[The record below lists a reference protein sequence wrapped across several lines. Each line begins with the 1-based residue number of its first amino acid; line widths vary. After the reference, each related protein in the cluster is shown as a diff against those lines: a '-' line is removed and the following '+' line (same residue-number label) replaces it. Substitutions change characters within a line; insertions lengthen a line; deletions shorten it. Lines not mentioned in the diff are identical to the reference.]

1 MFIKII
7 DMKIKEVMIH
17 PESFAQVNPSDFLK
31 VALDKM
37 NDSKLGIACI
47 VENKVLKGIITDGDI
62 RRKLLNVQK
71 PFSALFT
78 DYAIEHAITEPVIC
92 KENETLRSAVELME
106 KKQIWDLPVIN
117 DEGNLVG
124 LLHLHAA
131 IKHLL

>member
-1 MFIKII
+1 MR
-7 DMKIKEVMIH
+7 IKEVMIT
-17 PESFAQVNPSDFLK
+17 PDKFAQVSPSDFFK

-47 VENKVLKGIITDGDI
+47 VENTSLKGIITDGDI

-71 PFSALFT
+71 PFSALFS
-78 DYAIEHAITEPVIC
+78 DYSIDHAITNPTTC
-92 KENETLRSAVELME
+92 NENETLISAVELME

-117 DEGNLVG
+117 DKGDLVG
-124 LLHLHAA
+124 LLHLHGA